1 MSLRSILYIKSVP
14 MFPEP
19 TIAHCCA
26 IYSPSPTT
34 FNVMGPK

>member
-1 MSLRSILYIKSVP
+1 MSLRSILYIRSVP

-19 TIAHCCA
+19 TIAHRSV
-26 IYSPSPTT
+26 IYSSSPTT